1 MIRPTVATWS
11 YSDPAAQN
19 SVTVYGSSFGPTP
32 PSYRPT
38 TWGTPHNVLRAL
50 YQGLKERV
58 DGLEDR
64 ILAQLDRIEQK
75 LDHKVDK

>member
-1 MIRPTVATWS
+1 MDFGSLAG
-11 YSDPAAQN
+11 AG
-19 SVTVYGSSFGPTP
+19 VTLALALVGGIVWLV
-32 PSYRPT
+32 RLE
-38 TWGTPHNVLRAL
+38 GKHNVLRAL

-75 LDHKVDK
+75 LDHKADK